1 MGDVADVLGLEKTNA
16 VDSKAMDPHV
26 VAMTAMSKRGG
37 TRKGKGKK
45 SQPKPPGMSREVMC
59 VCCVCERERGRDQ
72 SVLVSYLDVN
82 QSRSISVGGVC
93 LLLVLGV
100 VLVVP
105 L

>member
-26 VAMTAMSKRGG
+26 VAMTAMSKGGG

-59 VCCVCERERGRDQ
+59 VLCV
-72 SVLVSYLDVN
+72 
-82 QSRSISVGGVC
+82 
-93 LLLVLGV
+93 
-100 VLVVP
+100 
-105 L
+105 